1 LPVQPYAGEK
11 TVTFYHQLLDKLAGQ
26 SGVKAAAI
34 VRDLPFSGTDPRY
47 GFYVEHQDPNQNQ
60 QGVTYRYRVV
70 SPDYFKVMGI
80 PLKSGRYFDEHD
92 DSNGQPVVIIN
103 ETNARQNWPGEN
115 PIGQNI
121 LTQGGVAANRCTVI
135 GVVGDIKFGG
145 LDSQSDIEVF
155 YPYAQIPLPV
165 VAPVIGSAAV
175 LVKTTGNPASLMTVA
190 RQQVASINKD
200 VPVSSMM
207 TMEDI
212 VSNSVASR
220 RFSLLLL
227 AVFAGVALI
236 LAAVGIYG
244 VISYWVAQRTR
255 EIGIRMALGAKLS
268 DVFRLVIFQAMSMVL
283 IGLGIGLITA
293 FVMSKLLASRFSGQ
307 LFGIKSTD
315 PITFIS
321 VALLLAA
328 VALIACFI
336 PARRAV
342 KVEPTVALRYE

>member
-1 LPVQPYAGEK
+1 M
-11 TVTFYHQLLDKLAGQ
+11 
-26 SGVKAAAI
+26 

-47 GFYVEHQDPNQNQ
+47 GFVVEGRNPNQNQ

-80 PLKSGRYFDEHD
+80 PLKNGRYFDEHD
-92 DSNGQPVVIIN
+92 DANGQPVVIIN

-121 LTQGGVAANRCTVI
+121 LTGGGVAANRCTVI

-145 LDSQSDIEVF
+145 LDSQTDNEVF
-155 YPYAQIPLPV
+155 YPYTQVPLQV
-165 VAPVIGSAAV
+165 VAPVMGSAAV
-175 LVKTTGNPASLMTVA
+175 MVKTTGNPATTMTAA
-190 RQQVASINKD
+190 RQQVAAIDKD
-200 VPVSSMM
+200 VPISSVL
-207 TMEDI
+207 TMEDV
-212 VSNSVASR
+212 VSNSVAPR
-220 RFSLLLL
+220 RFTLLLL
-227 AVFAGVALI
+227 AVFAGVALT

-283 IGLGIGLITA
+283 IGLGVGLITA
-293 FVMSKLLASRFSGQ
+293 FVMSKFLASKFSGQ
-307 LFGIKSTD
+307 LFGVRSTD

-321 VALLLAA
+321 VALLLAT

-336 PARRAV
+336 PARRAA